1 MAILIGNVLSIQLV
15 KFIFE
20 ILAYMNISIQFETIL
35 VTNYLVIS
43 TIVSLAIVRF
53 SNLILSNII

>member
-15 KFIFE
+15 EFIFE
-20 ILAYMNISIQFETIL
+20 ILTYMNISIQFETIL